1 MLILSFN
8 PCFNGYYTFTEKS
21 TTNPSSPLTCFNP
34 CFNGY
39 YTFTRRWRN
48 KDWNCK
54 EVSILVL
61 MDITLLPKAFMILFF
76 ILNLVSILVL
86 MDITLLHKAIE
97 LIEKSFEWFQSLF

>member
-1 MLILSFN
+1 
-8 PCFNGYYTFTEKS
+8 
-21 TTNPSSPLTCFNP
+21 
-34 CFNGY
+34 
-39 YTFTRRWRN
+39 
-48 KDWNCK
+48 
-54 EVSILVL
+54 